1 MMLEIHYIPIGDE
14 ETVATYDKASD
25 FVAAQYKEVP
35 DLQDNYRVTK
45 ALVDGKE
52 IELSDKTI
60 AGLFAYLN
68 K

>member
-1 MMLEIHYIPIGDE
+1 MLEIHYIPIGDE
-14 ETVATYDKASD
+14 ETVKTYDKASD

-35 DLQDNYRVTK
+35 DLQDNYHVTK

-60 AGLFAYLN
+60 GGLFAYLN